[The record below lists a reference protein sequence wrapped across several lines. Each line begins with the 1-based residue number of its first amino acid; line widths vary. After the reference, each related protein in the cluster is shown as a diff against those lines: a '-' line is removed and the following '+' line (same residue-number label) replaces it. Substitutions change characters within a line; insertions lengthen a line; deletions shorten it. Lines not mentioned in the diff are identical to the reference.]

1 MEPLLTVQK
10 NTRRRRALLAL
21 AGAALGA
28 ALFCLCY
35 GFSAA
40 SVTNDAWIWN
50 ASTDQDILQHYA
62 GWLFY
67 RDAPLS
73 FPLGSAVS
81 MQYPSGVGGALTF
94 TDSVPL
100 AGIFFRLFSG
110 VLPVPFQYFGLWILL
125 CSVLMGAAS
134 ALLLSLFLPDCA
146 WNNVCVLLGT
156 CIFLLSPAM
165 ADRAF
170 RHTALASHFLILFA
184 LYLYFKDGKEGHRWR
199 VGWPILTALAITIHP
214 YFLPMLFAL
223 LLADLLMF
231 SARQRSGRAW
241 VQSAAFLCVCMG
253 ASLLTGA
260 CIGAFNAPGT
270 ADSSYG
276 FWTMNLDALLNPRG
290 VGAHWSRVLPALPL
304 TNGNIDGFQYLGLG
318 VLTFGLLFVLV
329 WLWGLARTGCGGTAQ
344 SAAREAA
351 AENAVAEHCA
361 QGAAAPDARR
371 FAVHRTRGGRCGLLR
386 RALEQLL
393 SLLKRH
399 WALCAVCAVLTL
411 FALSHVV
418 TLGARTL
425 FTLPLPDVLVRLCS
439 IFRAGGRMFWPVNYL
454 LVLSIV
460 VAWARRGS
468 GCAAPAVLEKSVA
481 VPDAA
486 VCGAAQSAPR
496 RFSPLFGR
504 AAGAVCLAAL
514 LSLQAWDLAPGF
526 AAKRALVRT
535 NTPSDTTLLRS
546 GAWDAMAGHYK
557 HVFSFDNPLQRPYD
571 VALWAA
577 ANGMTTNDTFTARYD
592 GALHSAQ
599 TQAALADLSAGSYDA
614 DTLYFT
620 CSFERF
626 QTLAEALLSA
636 GADVTCARLDGLWY
650 VILPNRAGVSLPAE
664 DADFTLY
671 PHFPLSPA
679 PYTDA
684 LWTDGVLNS
693 DPRVILLYDNAV
705 TNGVLSGAAA
715 LLCEGTAY
723 PILKTDYGDPGW
735 VMVTLDIPDAA
746 VLTGK
751 ELTKSAT

>member
-1 MEPLLTVQK
+1 
-10 NTRRRRALLAL
+10 
-21 AGAALGA
+21 
-28 ALFCLCY
+28 
-35 GFSAA
+35 
-40 SVTNDAWIWN
+40 
-50 ASTDQDILQHYA
+50 
-62 GWLFY
+62 
-67 RDAPLS
+67 
-73 FPLGSAVS
+73 
-81 MQYPSGVGGALTF
+81 
-94 TDSVPL
+94 
-100 AGIFFRLFSG
+100 
-110 VLPVPFQYFGLWILL
+110 
-125 CSVLMGAAS
+125 
-134 ALLLSLFLPDCA
+134 
-146 WNNVCVLLGT
+146 
-156 CIFLLSPAM
+156 
-165 ADRAF
+165 
-170 RHTALASHFLILFA
+170 
-184 LYLYFKDGKEGHRWR
+184 
-199 VGWPILTALAITIHP
+199 
-214 YFLPMLFAL
+214 
-223 LLADLLMF
+223 
-231 SARQRSGRAW
+231 
-241 VQSAAFLCVCMG
+241 
-253 ASLLTGA
+253 
-260 CIGAFNAPGT
+260 
-270 ADSSYG
+270 
-276 FWTMNLDALLNPRG
+276 
-290 VGAHWSRVLPALPL
+290 
-304 TNGNIDGFQYLGLG
+304 
-318 VLTFGLLFVLV
+318 
-329 WLWGLARTGCGGTAQ
+329 
-344 SAAREAA
+344 
-351 AENAVAEHCA
+351 
-361 QGAAAPDARR
+361 
-371 FAVHRTRGGRCGLLR
+371 
-386 RALEQLL
+386 
-393 SLLKRH
+393 
-399 WALCAVCAVLTL
+399 
-411 FALSHVV
+411 
-418 TLGARTL
+418 
-425 FTLPLPDVLVRLCS
+425 
-439 IFRAGGRMFWPVNYL
+439 
-454 LVLSIV
+454 
-460 VAWARRGS
+460 
-468 GCAAPAVLEKSVA
+468 
-481 VPDAA
+481 
-486 VCGAAQSAPR
+486 R

-557 HVFSFDNPLQRPYD
+557 HVFSFDNPLQRPYY